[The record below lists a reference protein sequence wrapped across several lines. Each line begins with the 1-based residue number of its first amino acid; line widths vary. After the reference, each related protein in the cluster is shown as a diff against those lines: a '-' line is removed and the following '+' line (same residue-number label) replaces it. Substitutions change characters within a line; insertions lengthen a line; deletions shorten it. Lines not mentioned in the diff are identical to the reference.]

1 MAVTLET
8 GGTFMTNQVGP
19 VAFAVSVLTLIIVLG
34 ETVYAVGHYLL
45 R

>member
-1 MAVTLET
+1 
-8 GGTFMTNQVGP
+8 MTNQVGP
-19 VAFAVSVLTLIIVLG
+19 VAFALSVLILMIVLG

>member
-1 MAVTLET
+1 MVRSRSMNNVSHTAFVLAVITL
-8 GGTFMTNQVGP
+8 
-19 VAFAVSVLTLIIVLG
+19 VAMFA